1 MRPRELLWLALPLV
15 VSLGYGAALLSSWD
29 PGATSFERDRMP
41 TAAGRGRSHYFT
53 YWSTGFGGK

>member
-15 VSLGYGAALLSSWD
+15 AALGYGAAVAAHWD
-29 PGATSFERDRMP
+29 PNATTVERDRMP
-41 TAAGRGRSHYFT
+41 TTGGRGRSHFFT